1 VLAITSSKFELQWD
15 RGVSNWQSNA
25 MLDHE
30 RELFADQ
37 ANTERLLRQI
47 EKRLTH
53 SREIIDQ
60 IDMVRQ
66 LRLGRGGPN
75 PPQPPASLPALSG
88 S

>member
-1 VLAITSSKFELQWD
+1 VLAITSFKFELRWD

-25 MLDHE
+25 MADQ
-30 RELFADQ
+30 LFADQ

-60 IDMVRQ
+60 IDTVRQ
-66 LRLGRGGPN
+66 LRLRVGGPN